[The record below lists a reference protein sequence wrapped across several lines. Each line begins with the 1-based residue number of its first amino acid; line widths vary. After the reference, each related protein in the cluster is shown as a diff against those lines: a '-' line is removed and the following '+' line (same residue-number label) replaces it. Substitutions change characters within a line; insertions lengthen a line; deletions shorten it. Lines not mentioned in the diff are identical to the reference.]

1 MGQLRTFLGKYGLID
16 NVDIFAS
23 GSGIEELLD
32 SAIDDSLSKHR
43 NKHATI
49 YRIPKDHKEFRSL
62 IEIYMNRRVMPSTEP
77 IVYQLHKLPGLY
89 RLSVYDSPVSYDIL
103 FIPETSPAFNFSSV
117 YKQQFFEDWV
127 SKNKQEA
134 FDSAMEELL
143 EYDLFI

>member
-1 MGQLRTFLGKYGLID
+1 MGQLRTFLGQYGLID
-16 NVDIFAS
+16 NEDTFAAS
-23 GSGIEELLD
+23 SGIEELLD
-32 SAIDDSLSKHR
+32 SAIASSLSKHR

-49 YRIPKDHKEFRSL
+49 YRIPKDHKEFNNL
-62 IEIYMNRRVMPSTEP
+62 ISIYMDSKVTPYTEP

-89 RLSVYDSPVSYDIL
+89 RLSVYDGLVSYDIL
-103 FIPETSPAFNFSSV
+103 FIPETSPAFNFSLV
-117 YKQQFFEDWV
+117 YKQLFFEDWV

>member
-16 NVDIFAS
+16 DVHTFAAS
-23 GSGIEELLD
+23 SGIEELLD

-49 YRIPKDHKEFRSL
+49 YRIPRNHKEFKNL
-62 IEIYMNRRVMPSTEP
+62 ISTYMGSRVMPYTEP

-89 RLSVYDSPVSYDIL
+89 RLSVYDGLVSYDIL
-103 FIPETSPAFNFSSV
+103 FIPETSPAFNFSLV
-117 YKQQFFEDWV
+117 YKQKFFEDWV

-143 EYDLFI
+143 DYDLFI